1 MICIGG
7 KESKLRKKKSQKA
20 HQLGEKLSNIN
31 ICLSKHSESG
41 VLVS

>member
-7 KESKLRKKKSQKA
+7 KESKLRKKITKS